1 MNMAQQTSAM
11 ADARNSPQITV
22 QPRGDGT
29 HTLTCAPGS
38 GPAPD
43 AVQVWMDHHDDVQA
57 TRLGEAR
64 GQVQYRVEVLA

>member
-1 MNMAQQTSAM
+1 MAQQTSAM
-11 ADARNSPQITV
+11 ADARDSPHITV
-22 QPRGDGT
+22 QPRGDDT
-29 HTLTCAPGS
+29 YTLTCAPGS

-57 TRLGEAR
+57 ARLGEAR

>member
-1 MNMAQQTSAM
+1 MAQQTSAM
-11 ADARNSPQITV
+11 ADARNSPHITV

-29 HTLTCAPGS
+29 FTLTCLSGS

-43 AVQVWMDHHDDVQA
+43 AVQVWMDHHEDVQMV
-57 TRLGEAR
+57 RLGEAR